1 MKRQLNTTLSLLLL
15 AAKRIWNQRLLMLC
29 LLIGLVTAVAILAS
43 IPLYAD
49 AAQNRILQ
57 GELIEAGMVRPTFSF
72 LWRYVGT
79 WNGSLTQAAVQP
91 VDTYLREQAADIIGL
106 PSEQTIRYVSS
117 DKMRLFAGQQ
127 SGFDENEP
135 LLWSSVG
142 FITGL
147 EANVTLVEGQFP
159 AESATDGA
167 IQVVVSKALA
177 EQLGIQVGEQ
187 YTLLTAAR
195 SQVPVTVSGIWTPTD
210 PTAPFWF
217 YAPELFRDL
226 LLTTEAPF
234 WSGVA
239 PQMELPVGTAVWYL
253 ILDGRAVRPG
263 TVTALLNNIKIVE
276 ARVNALLNGANLE
289 ASPVATLQRYSSSAG
304 LLIFTLTLFS
314 LPIMGLVFYFVILIA
329 GMAVRRDQSEIAI
342 MRSRG
347 ITRRQIFII
356 YLLEGALLGTVGI
369 GLGLLLGKWIA
380 RLMGRTQS
388 FLDADVLRQYGRDLV
403 TIISPTTLLY
413 ASLAVGLALLA
424 LLLTALR
431 SSKLT
436 IVSLREQQA

>member
-15 AAKRIWNQRLLMLC
+15 AAKRIWNHRLLMLC

-57 GELIEAGMVRPTFSF
+57 GELTEAGTARPAFAF
-72 LWRYVGT
+72 LWRYVGD

-91 VDTYLREQAADIIGL
+91 VDTYLREQVADIIGL
-106 PSEQTIRYVSS
+106 PAEQTIRHVSS

-127 SGFDENEP
+127 SGFDEDES
-135 LLWSSVG
+135 LLWSAVG

-147 EANVTLVEGQFP
+147 EANVTLVEGEFP
-159 AESATDGA
+159 VESAADGA
-167 IQVVVSKALA
+167 VQVIVSNTLA

-195 SQVPVTVSGIWTPTD
+195 QQIPVTVSGIWTPTD

-217 YAPELFRDL
+217 YAPESFRDL
-226 LLTTEAPF
+226 LLTSEAQF
-234 WSGVA
+234 WSGAA
-239 PQMELPVGTAVWYL
+239 PQMDLPVGTAVWYL
-253 ILDGRAVRPG
+253 ILDGRSVRPG
-263 TVTALLNNIKIVE
+263 TVTALLNNIQIVE
-276 ARVNALLNGANLE
+276 SRVNALLNGAALE

-314 LPIMGLVFYFVILIA
+314 LPIIGLVFYFVIVIA
-329 GMAVRRDQSEIAI
+329 GMVVQRDQSEIAI

-347 ITRRQIFII
+347 ITRWQIFII
-356 YLLEGALLGTVGI
+356 YLLEGA
-369 GLGLLLGKWIA
+369 
-380 RLMGRTQS
+380 
-388 FLDADVLRQYGRDLV
+388 
-403 TIISPTTLLY
+403 
-413 ASLAVGLALLA
+413 ASSEN
-424 LLLTALR
+424 
-431 SSKLT
+431 SSW
-436 IVSLREQQA
+436 V